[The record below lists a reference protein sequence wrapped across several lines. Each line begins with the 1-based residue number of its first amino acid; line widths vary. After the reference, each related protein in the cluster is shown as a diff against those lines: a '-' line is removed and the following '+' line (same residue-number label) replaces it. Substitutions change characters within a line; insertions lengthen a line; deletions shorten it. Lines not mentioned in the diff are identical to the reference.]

1 MANSIDYTKDY
12 TDISDR
18 VYQRA
23 VTSSVRN
30 SGVSG
35 SVKVNTWGCGGIFG
49 PVSYAAS
56 GVVKISWTII

>member
-1 MANSIDYTKDY
+1 MANSIDYTRDY
-12 TDISDR
+12 ANISDR

-35 SVKVNTWGCGGIFG
+35 SVKANTWG
-49 PVSYAAS
+49 
-56 GVVKISWTII
+56 